1 VPAILRTRL
10 LVPAVVA
17 LVATAGLASPAA
29 GQSLYGGVGN
39 AGLFAGYGH
48 RYGDTLGARAEVS
61 WLPTVGRTFSENGID
76 YSGDVK
82 SLRLAALGDWHP
94 FRGTFR
100 LSVGLSGGRSSG
112 SFSGAPATGSS
123 ITIGGSTVTVGPADR
138 YDVKAELPS
147 VMPYVGLGWGHSVA
161 KGWGL
166 TADVGVLIGSPSV
179 TGTLSPSLRAKISAT
194 GRDPDAELERE
205 LQTVRDTAAKFD
217 VLPVLSLGLSYR
229 W

>member
-1 VPAILRTRL
+1 MLRIRL

-17 LVATAGLASPAA
+17 LAATAGLASPVAA
-29 GQSLYGGVGN
+29 QSLYGGVGT

-48 RYGDTLGARAEVS
+48 RYGETLGARAEVS
-61 WLPTVGRTFSENGID
+61 WLPSAGRTFSEDGID

-82 SLRLAALGDWHP
+82 SQRFAALGDWHP
-94 FRGTFR
+94 LRGTFR

-112 SFSGAPATGSS
+112 NFSGAPSS
-123 ITIGGSTVTVGPADR
+123 GSTVTIGGATVPVGPADR

-147 VMPYVGLGWGHSVA
+147 VMPYVGIGWGHA
-161 KGWGL
+161 ITKGWGL
-166 TADVGVLIGSPSV
+166 SADVGVLIGSPKV
-179 TGTLSPSLRAKISAT
+179 TGTLSPSLRAKIAAT

-205 LQTVRDTAAKFD
+205 LQTVRDTAAKID